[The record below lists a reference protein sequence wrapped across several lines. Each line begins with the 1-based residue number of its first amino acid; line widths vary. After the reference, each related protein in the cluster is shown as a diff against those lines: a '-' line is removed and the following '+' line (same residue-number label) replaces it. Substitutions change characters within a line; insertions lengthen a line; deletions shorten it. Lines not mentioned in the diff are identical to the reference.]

1 MVCLLIGNENGN
13 QGMRMN
19 NVFTC
24 LNKRWNK
31 NQSGGPHLK
40 LGMIARVPI
49 PMGEEGM
56 GFTFPKVTILPS
68 LKS

>member
-40 LGMIARVPI
+40 LEMIIRVPI
-49 PMGEEGM
+49 PMGE
-56 GFTFPKVTILPS
+56 
-68 LKS
+68 